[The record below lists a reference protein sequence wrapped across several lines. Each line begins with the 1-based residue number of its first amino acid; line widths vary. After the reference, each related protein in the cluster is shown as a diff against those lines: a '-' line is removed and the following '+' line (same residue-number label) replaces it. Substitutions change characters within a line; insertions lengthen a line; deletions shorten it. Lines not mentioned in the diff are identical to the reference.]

1 MTLANSQ
8 TSCVVCHQPNEIC
21 NNWRAMRPQNC
32 FFRVLAIFMLCAAS
46 LAQTAAPQASPPP
59 SSNKTNDAL
68 DLVKQGQKL
77 NSEGEQDE
85 ALALYAH
92 ALQLSPDLY
101 QAQLAAGMALDLEGK
116 YQVARLR
123 LEKAIATAT
132 AAQKVQALRTMAV
145 SYAFTRDADNAATYE
160 RQAFDLQYADKKF
173 DDAAGTANELARI
186 YLESGDVDNAFQWY
200 QTGHLTA
207 LLKPDLTPAEKDL
220 WEFRWESALARVRAR
235 QDRKEE
241 AQKHLAAAKAILD
254 KGTNPDQTR
263 FYPYIAGYVA
273 FYAGD
278 YKTAIAELQKGDQKD
293 LFVLSLL
300 AQAFE
305 KSGDKAK
312 ALECYKQVLTNN
324 SHSPGNAFARPMAE
338 RKVSG

>member
-77 NSEGEQDE
+77 NSEGKQDE
-85 ALALYAH
+85 ALALYNR
-92 ALQLSPDLY
+92 ALQISPDLY
-101 QAQLAAGMALDLEGK
+101 QAQLAAGIALDLEAK
-116 YQVARLR
+116 YPDARLH
-123 LEKAIATAT
+123 LTKAIAVAT
-132 AAQKVQALRTMAV
+132 PEQKVQALRTMAV
-145 SYAFTRDADNAATYE
+145 SYAFTRDADHAATYE
-160 RQAFDLQYADKKF
+160 RQAFDFQYADKKF
-173 DDAAGTANELARI
+173 EDAAGTANELARI

-207 LLKPDLTPAEKDL
+207 LLKPNMTPAEKDL

-235 QDRKEE
+235 QGQKGE
-241 AQKHLAAAKAILD
+241 AQKHLAAAKTLLD
-254 KGTNPDQTR
+254 KGTNPDQMR
-263 FYPYIAGYVA
+263 FFPYIAGYVA
-273 FYAGD
+273 FYGED
-278 YKTAIAELQKGDQKD
+278 YKTAIAELQKADQKD
-293 LFVLSLL
+293 PFVLSLL
-300 AQAFE
+300 AQAYE

-312 ALECYKQVLTNN
+312 AMEYYKAVLTIN
-324 SHSPGNAFARPMAE
+324 SHNPTNAFARPLA
-338 RKVSG
+338 RQKVGG